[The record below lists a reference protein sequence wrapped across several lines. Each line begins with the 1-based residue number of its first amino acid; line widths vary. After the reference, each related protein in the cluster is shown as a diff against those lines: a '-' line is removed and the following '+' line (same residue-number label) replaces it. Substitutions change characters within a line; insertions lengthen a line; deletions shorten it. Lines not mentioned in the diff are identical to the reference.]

1 MQRFYDAA
9 KAVRD
14 SFLMLPRGEAARSS
28 AKVLLAVCGAALD
41 IGFRRL
47 RGAVFSVQNYPAL
60 YVADLGSAGIALAVA
75 LLLRYGFAELS
86 TRPETASVLLWSG
99 AQYIAICAIIFPLSG
114 LYSRN
119 WKYGSISD
127 LLIILRAVL
136 VTSLLL
142 ISLLFFS
149 TRLTDMPRT
158 VVPMQSLLLI
168 AFLAAARLSFRA
180 EEIPLARPV
189 FKNGRHKGAG
199 DDHQVPLL
207 LVGAG
212 DAAELYLRALARD
225 PNATHV
231 PVACLDKNADQLG
244 MSLRGVPIAGRVEDF
259 ERVVA
264 ELEQINKRPRHVVF
278 TEAPANFGETASDEL
293 LRSADRLGIAV
304 SRLSQLTELKLA
316 KGDNPYELRSI
327 ELTDLLER
335 PQAALDREAI
345 ARLVRGRRVLIT
357 GAGGSIGSELT
368 AQIAACEPA
377 EIVLVDNSEY
387 NLYAIDMTLTET
399 FPKVS
404 RWSYLCSVR
413 RNQRVE
419 EIFDRHR
426 PELVFH
432 AAALKHVP
440 MEQMNPREGVL
451 TNVIGTMNV
460 ANAAKKY
467 GTLAMVQVSTDKVVN
482 STSVMGATKRLAEL
496 YCQALDLHGLETAK
510 GPRFMTVRFGN
521 VLGSSGS
528 LIPLFKRQLARGGP
542 LTVTDPCMTRFF
554 MTIREAVE
562 LTLQASAYGF
572 EKQLGQGEI
581 FVLDMGEP
589 VKIID
594 IARRMIR
601 LAGFTPDQDIEIKI
615 IGCRP
620 GEKLYEELFDE
631 SDKRTTSPVP
641 GVLGAVP
648 EPIPLPTLRN
658 AFARLQRDAERG
670 NDSGVVAVM
679 RELLPRYEHDAD
691 NTEPPAVKNKRGRLQ
706 PKSRSK
712 AGAPRRQI
720 YQKSARSGLRNL
732 PKERPR
738 RASVAGLIEKWEAR
752 FA

>member
-1 MQRFYDAA
+1 MQRIHAAA
-9 KAVRD
+9 KAVRNH
-14 SFLMLPRGEAARSS
+14 FLALPTILGREGGSRAPARMFW
-28 AKVLLAVCGAALD
+28 AICGAALD
-41 IGFRRL
+41 IGFRRI
-47 RGAVFSVQNYPAL
+47 RGAVRSVQKYPAL
-60 YVADLGSAGIALAVA
+60 YLTDLASVGVALAMA
-75 LLLRYGFAELS
+75 LLLRYGVEELS
-86 TRPETASVLLWSG
+86 ARPETASVLLWSG
-99 AQYIAICAIIFPLSG
+99 AQYLTICALVFPLSG

-127 LLIILRAVL
+127 LFIILRAVL
-136 VTSLLL
+136 LTSLLL
-142 ISLLFFS
+142 VSLLFFS
-149 TRLTDMPRT
+149 TRLTDIPRT

-180 EEIPLARPV
+180 EELALRRPV
-189 FKNGRHKGAG
+189 FKSGRSKDAQ
-199 DDHQVPLL
+199 DDKRIPLL
-207 LVGAG
+207 LIGAS
-212 DAAELYLRALARD
+212 DAADLYLRALARD
-225 PNATHV
+225 PNATYT
-231 PVACLDKNADQLG
+231 PVACLDRSEDQTG
-244 MSLRGVPIAGRVEDF
+244 MSLRGVPIAGRIQDF

-264 ELEQINKRPRHVVF
+264 ELQQQGKQPRHIVF
-278 TEAPANFGETASDEL
+278 TEAPAAFGEEASDGL
-293 LRSADRLGIAV
+293 LRSAERLGIAV
-304 SRLSQLTELKLA
+304 SRLSQMTELKRA

-345 ARLVRGRRVLIT
+345 GRLVRGRRVLIT

-368 AQIAACEPA
+368 AQVAACEPA
-377 EIVLVDNSEY
+377 EIVLIDNTEY
-387 NLYAIDMTLTET
+387 NLYAIDMTLTES
-399 FPKVS
+399 FPELP

-413 RNQRVE
+413 RSQRVE
-419 EIFDRHR
+419 EIFERHR

-440 MEQMNPREGVL
+440 MVQMNPCEGVL
-451 TNVIGTMNV
+451 TNVVGTMNV

-496 YCQALDLHGLETAK
+496 YCQALDLNGLETGL

-542 LTVTDPCMTRFF
+542 LTVTDANMTRFF

-589 VKIID
+589 IKIID

-601 LAGFTPDQDIEIKI
+601 LAGFTPDQEIEIKI

-620 GEKLYEELFDE
+620 GEKLFEELFDE
-631 SDKRTTSPVP
+631 TDKRTSSPVP

-648 EPIPLPTLRN
+648 EPIPLPTLRD
-658 AFARLQRDAERG
+658 AFARLQRHSERG
-670 NDSGVVAVM
+670 NEASVVA
-679 RELLPRYEHDAD
+679 
-691 NTEPPAVKNKRGRLQ
+691 
-706 PKSRSK
+706 
-712 AGAPRRQI
+712 
-720 YQKSARSGLRNL
+720 
-732 PKERPR
+732 
-738 RASVAGLIEKWEAR
+738 
-752 FA
+752 

>member
-1 MQRFYDAA
+1 MFWAI
-9 KAVRD
+9 
-14 SFLMLPRGEAARSS
+14 
-28 AKVLLAVCGAALD
+28 CGAALD
-41 IGFRRL
+41 IGFRRI
-47 RGAVFSVQNYPAL
+47 RGAVRSVQKYPAL
-60 YVADLGSAGIALAVA
+60 YLTDLASVGVALAMA
-75 LLLRYGFAELS
+75 LLLRYGVEELS
-86 TRPETASVLLWSG
+86 ARPETASVLLWSG
-99 AQYIAICAIIFPLSG
+99 AQYLTICALVFPLSG

-119 WKYGSISD
+119 WKYGSVSD
-127 LLIILRAVL
+127 LFIILRAVL
-136 VTSLLL
+136 LTSLLL
-142 ISLLFFS
+142 VSLLFFS
-149 TRLTDMPRT
+149 TRLTDIPRT

-180 EEIPLARPV
+180 EELALRRPV
-189 FKNGRHKGAG
+189 FKSGRSRDAQ
-199 DDHQVPLL
+199 DHNRIPLL
-207 LVGAG
+207 LIGAS
-212 DAAELYLRALARD
+212 DAADLYLRALARD
-225 PNATHV
+225 PNATYR
-231 PVACLDKNADQLG
+231 PVACLDRSEDQTG
-244 MSLRGVPIAGRVEDF
+244 MSLRGVPIAGRIQDF

-264 ELEQINKRPRHVVF
+264 ELQQQGKQPRHIVF
-278 TEAPANFGETASDEL
+278 TEAPAAFGEEASDGL
-293 LRSADRLGIAV
+293 LRSAERLGIAV
-304 SRLSQLTELKLA
+304 SRLSQMTELKRA

-345 ARLVRGRRVLIT
+345 GRLVRGRRVLIT

-368 AQIAACEPA
+368 AQVAACEPA
-377 EIVLVDNSEY
+377 EIVLIDNTEY
-387 NLYAIDMTLTET
+387 NLYAIDMTLTES
-399 FPKVS
+399 FPELP

-413 RNQRVE
+413 RSQRVE
-419 EIFDRHR
+419 EIFERHR

-440 MEQMNPREGVL
+440 MVQMNPCEGVL
-451 TNVIGTMNV
+451 TNVVGTMNV

-496 YCQALDLHGLETAK
+496 YCQALDLNGLETGL

-542 LTVTDPCMTRFF
+542 LTVTDANMTRFF

-589 VKIID
+589 IKIID

-601 LAGFTPDQDIEIKI
+601 LAGFTPDQEIEIKI

-620 GEKLYEELFDE
+620 GEKLFEELFDE
-631 SDKRTTSPVP
+631 TDKRTSSPVP

-648 EPIPLPTLRN
+648 EPIPLPTLRD
-658 AFARLQRDAERG
+658 AFARLQRHSERG
-670 NDSGVVAVM
+670 NEASVVAVM
-679 RELLPRYEHDAD
+679 RELLPRYEHEAD
-691 NTEPPAVKNKRGRLQ
+691 RKMAAASKRTPLR
-706 PKSRSK
+706 PKSRIK
-712 AGAPRRQI
+712 AKEAKSPRGYR
-720 YQKSARSGLRNL
+720 AEFRL
-732 PKERPR
+732 PGR
-738 RASVAGLIEKWEAR
+738 
-752 FA
+752 

>member
-14 SFLMLPRGEAARSS
+14 SFLMLPRGGAARPS
-28 AKVLLAVCGAALD
+28 AKMLLPVFGAALD
-41 IGFRRL
+41 IGYRRL
-47 RGAVFSVQNYPAL
+47 RGAVFSIQKYPAL
-60 YVADLGSAGIALAVA
+60 YLADLGSAGVALAVA

-99 AQYIAICAIIFPLSG
+99 AQYLAICAIIFPLSG

-136 VTSLLL
+136 ATSLLL

-149 TRLTDMPRT
+149 TRLIDMPRS

-180 EEIPLARPV
+180 DEIPLARPV
-189 FKNGRHKGAG
+189 FKNGRHRGVG

-244 MSLRGVPIAGRVEDF
+244 MSLRGVPIAGRIEDF
-259 ERVVA
+259 EQVVA
-264 ELEQINKRPRHVVF
+264 ELQQANRRPRHVVF
-278 TEAPANFGETASDEL
+278 TEAPANFGEAASDEL

-304 SRLSQLTELKLA
+304 SRLSQPTEFKHA
-316 KGDNPYELRSI
+316 KGENPYELRSV

-345 ARLVRGRRVLIT
+345 ARLIRGRRVLIT

-368 AQIAACEPA
+368 AQVAACEPA
-377 EIVLVDNSEY
+377 EIVLLDNSEY
-387 NLYAIDMTLTET
+387 NLYSIDMTLAET
-399 FPKVS
+399 LPNVS
-404 RWSYLCSVR
+404 SWSYLCSVR
-413 RNQRVE
+413 RSRRVE
-419 EIFDRHR
+419 EIFERHC

-440 MEQMNPREGVL
+440 MVQMNPREGIL

-482 STSVMGATKRLAEL
+482 STSMMGATKRLAEL
-496 YCQALDLHGLETAK
+496 YCQALDLQGLETGK

-631 SDKRTTSPVP
+631 ADKRITSPVP

-648 EPIPLPTLRN
+648 EPIPLPTLRD
-658 AFARLQRDAERG
+658 AFARLQRHAERG
-670 NDSGVVAVM
+670 NDPAVVAVM
-679 RELLPRYEHDAD
+679 RELLPRYEHEAAM
-691 NTEPPAVKNKRGRLQ
+691 TKSPAVNKKRGRLQ
-706 PKSRSK
+706 PTRRSK
-712 AGAPRRQI
+712 PGGPRRQI
-720 YQKSARSGLRNL
+720 YQKSARGGLRL
-732 PKERPR
+732 PD
-738 RASVAGLIEKWEAR
+738 
-752 FA
+752 

>member
-1 MQRFYDAA
+1 MFWAI
-9 KAVRD
+9 
-14 SFLMLPRGEAARSS
+14 
-28 AKVLLAVCGAALD
+28 CGAALD
-41 IGFRRL
+41 IGFRRI
-47 RGAVFSVQNYPAL
+47 RGAVRSVQKYPAL
-60 YVADLGSAGIALAVA
+60 YLTDLASVGVALAMA
-75 LLLRYGFAELS
+75 LLLRYGVEELS
-86 TRPETASVLLWSG
+86 ARPETASVLLWSG
-99 AQYIAICAIIFPLSG
+99 AQYLTICALVFPLSG

-127 LLIILRAVL
+127 LFIILRAVL
-136 VTSLLL
+136 LTSLLL
-142 ISLLFFS
+142 VSLLFFS
-149 TRLTDMPRT
+149 TRLTDIPRT

-180 EEIPLARPV
+180 EELALRRPV
-189 FKNGRHKGAG
+189 FKSGRSKDPQ
-199 DDHQVPLL
+199 DDKRIPLL
-207 LVGAG
+207 LIGAS
-212 DAAELYLRALARD
+212 DAADLYLRALARD
-225 PNATHV
+225 PNATYT
-231 PVACLDKNADQLG
+231 PIACLDRSEDQTG
-244 MSLRGVPIAGRVEDF
+244 MSLRGVPIAGRIQDF

-264 ELEQINKRPRHVVF
+264 ELQQQGKQPRHIVF
-278 TEAPANFGETASDEL
+278 TEAPAAFGEEASDGL
-293 LRSADRLGIAV
+293 LRSAERLGIAV
-304 SRLSQLTELKLA
+304 SRLSQMTELKRA

-345 ARLVRGRRVLIT
+345 GRLVRGRRVLIT

-368 AQIAACEPA
+368 AQVAACEPA
-377 EIVLVDNSEY
+377 EIVLIDNTEY
-387 NLYAIDMTLTET
+387 NLYAIDMTLTES
-399 FPKVS
+399 FPELP

-413 RNQRVE
+413 RSQRVE
-419 EIFDRHR
+419 EIFERHR

-440 MEQMNPREGVL
+440 MVQMNPCEGVL
-451 TNVIGTMNV
+451 TNVVGTMNV

-496 YCQALDLHGLETAK
+496 YCQALDLNGLETGL

-542 LTVTDPCMTRFF
+542 LTVTDANMTRFF

-589 VKIID
+589 IKIID

-601 LAGFTPDQDIEIKI
+601 LAGFTPDQEIEIKI

-620 GEKLYEELFDE
+620 GEKLFEELFDE
-631 SDKRTTSPVP
+631 TDKRTSSPVP

-648 EPIPLPTLRN
+648 EPIPLPTLRD
-658 AFARLQRDAERG
+658 AFARLQRHSERG
-670 NDSGVVAVM
+670 NEASVVAVM
-679 RELLPRYEHDAD
+679 RELLPRYEHEAD
-691 NTEPPAVKNKRGRLQ
+691 RKMAAASKRTPLR
-706 PKSRSK
+706 PKSRIK
-712 AGAPRRQI
+712 AKEAKSPRGYR
-720 YQKSARSGLRNL
+720 AEFRL
-732 PKERPR
+732 PGR
-738 RASVAGLIEKWEAR
+738 
-752 FA
+752 

>member
-1 MQRFYDAA
+1 MFWAI
-9 KAVRD
+9 
-14 SFLMLPRGEAARSS
+14 
-28 AKVLLAVCGAALD
+28 CGAALD
-41 IGFRRL
+41 IGFRRI
-47 RGAVFSVQNYPAL
+47 RGAVRSVQKYPAL
-60 YVADLGSAGIALAVA
+60 YLTDLASVGVALAMA
-75 LLLRYGFAELS
+75 LLLRYGVEELS
-86 TRPETASVLLWSG
+86 ARPETASVLLWSG
-99 AQYIAICAIIFPLSG
+99 AQYLTICALVFPLSG

-119 WKYGSISD
+119 WKYGSVSD
-127 LLIILRAVL
+127 LFIILRAVL
-136 VTSLLL
+136 LTSLLL
-142 ISLLFFS
+142 VSLLFFS
-149 TRLTDMPRT
+149 TRLTDIPRT

-180 EEIPLARPV
+180 EELALRRPV
-189 FKNGRHKGAG
+189 FKSGRSRDAQ
-199 DDHQVPLL
+199 DDNRIPLL
-207 LVGAG
+207 LIGAS
-212 DAAELYLRALARD
+212 DAADLYLRALARD
-225 PNATHV
+225 PNATYT
-231 PVACLDKNADQLG
+231 PVACLDRSEDQTG
-244 MSLRGVPIAGRVEDF
+244 MSLRGVPIAGRIQDF

-264 ELEQINKRPRHVVF
+264 ELQQQGKQPRHIVF
-278 TEAPANFGETASDEL
+278 TEAPAAFGEEASDGL
-293 LRSADRLGIAV
+293 LRSAERLGIAV
-304 SRLSQLTELKLA
+304 SRLSQMTELKRA

-345 ARLVRGRRVLIT
+345 GRLVRGRRVLIT

-368 AQIAACEPA
+368 AQVAACEPA
-377 EIVLVDNSEY
+377 EIVLIDNTEY
-387 NLYAIDMTLTET
+387 NLYAIDMTLTES
-399 FPKVS
+399 FPELP

-413 RNQRVE
+413 RSQRVE
-419 EIFDRHR
+419 EIFERHR

-440 MEQMNPREGVL
+440 MVQMNPCEGVL
-451 TNVIGTMNV
+451 TNVVGTMNV

-496 YCQALDLHGLETAK
+496 YCQALDLNGLETGL

-542 LTVTDPCMTRFF
+542 LTVTDANMTRFF

-589 VKIID
+589 IKIID

-601 LAGFTPDQDIEIKI
+601 LAGFTPDQEIEIKI

-620 GEKLYEELFDE
+620 GEKLFEELFDE
-631 SDKRTTSPVP
+631 TDKRTSSPVP

-648 EPIPLPTLRN
+648 EPIPLPTLRD
-658 AFARLQRDAERG
+658 AFARLRRHSERG
-670 NDSGVVAVM
+670 NEASVVAVM
-679 RELLPRYEHDAD
+679 RELLPRYEHEAD
-691 NTEPPAVKNKRGRLQ
+691 RKMAAASKRTPLR
-706 PKSRSK
+706 PKSRIK
-712 AGAPRRQI
+712 AKEAKSPRGYR
-720 YQKSARSGLRNL
+720 AEFRL
-732 PKERPR
+732 PGR
-738 RASVAGLIEKWEAR
+738 
-752 FA
+752 

>member
-1 MQRFYDAA
+1 MFWAI
-9 KAVRD
+9 
-14 SFLMLPRGEAARSS
+14 
-28 AKVLLAVCGAALD
+28 CGAALD
-41 IGFRRL
+41 IGFRRV
-47 RGAVFSVQNYPAL
+47 RGAVRSVQKYPAL
-60 YVADLGSAGIALAVA
+60 YLTDLASVGVALAMA
-75 LLLRYGFAELS
+75 LLLRYGVGELS
-86 TRPETASVLLWSG
+86 ARPETASVLFWSG
-99 AQYIAICAIIFPLSG
+99 VQYLAICALVFPLSG

-127 LLIILRAVL
+127 LFIILRAVL
-136 VTSLLL
+136 LTSLLL
-142 ISLLFFS
+142 VTLLFFS
-149 TRLTDMPRT
+149 TRLTDIPRT

-180 EEIPLARPV
+180 EELALRRPV
-189 FKNGRHKGAG
+189 FKSGRSKDAQ
-199 DDHQVPLL
+199 DDNRIPLL
-207 LVGAG
+207 LIGAS
-212 DAAELYLRALARD
+212 DAADLYLRALARD
-225 PNATHV
+225 PNATYT
-231 PVACLDKNADQLG
+231 PVACLDRSEDQIG
-244 MSLRGVPIAGRVEDF
+244 MSLRGVPIAGRIQDF
-259 ERVVA
+259 EGVVA
-264 ELEQINKRPRHVVF
+264 ELQQQGKQPRHIVF
-278 TEAPANFGETASDEL
+278 TEAPAAFGEEASDGL
-293 LRSADRLGIAV
+293 LRSAERLGIAV
-304 SRLSQLTELKLA
+304 SRLSQMTELKRA

-345 ARLVRGRRVLIT
+345 GRLVRGRRVLIT

-368 AQIAACEPA
+368 TQVAACDPA
-377 EIVLVDNSEY
+377 EIVLIDNTEY
-387 NLYAIDMTLTET
+387 NLYAIDMTLTES
-399 FPKVS
+399 FPQVP

-413 RNQRVE
+413 RSQRVE
-419 EIFDRHR
+419 EIFERHR

-440 MEQMNPREGVL
+440 MVQMNPCEGVL
-451 TNVIGTMNV
+451 TNVVGTMNV

-496 YCQALDLHGLETAK
+496 YCQALDLNGIETGL

-542 LTVTDPCMTRFF
+542 LTVTDANMTRFF

-589 VKIID
+589 IKIID

-601 LAGFTPDQDIEIKI
+601 LAGFTPDQEIEIKI

-620 GEKLYEELFDE
+620 GEKLFEELFDE
-631 SDKRTTSPVP
+631 TDKRISSPVP

-648 EPIPLPTLRN
+648 EPIPLPTLRD
-658 AFARLQRDAERG
+658 AFARLQRYSERG
-670 NDSGVVAVM
+670 NEASVVAVM
-679 RELLPRYEHDAD
+679 RELLPRYEHEAD
-691 NTEPPAVKNKRGRLQ
+691 RKTAAASTRTPLR
-706 PKSRSK
+706 PKSRIRAK
-712 AGAPRRQI
+712 AAKSPRGYGAEVR
-720 YQKSARSGLRNL
+720 L
-732 PKERPR
+732 PGR
-738 RASVAGLIEKWEAR
+738 
-752 FA
+752 

>member
-1 MQRFYDAA
+1 MFWAI
-9 KAVRD
+9 
-14 SFLMLPRGEAARSS
+14 
-28 AKVLLAVCGAALD
+28 CGAALD
-41 IGFRRL
+41 IGFRRI
-47 RGAVFSVQNYPAL
+47 RGAVRSVQKYPAL
-60 YVADLGSAGIALAVA
+60 YLTDLASVGVALAMA
-75 LLLRYGFAELS
+75 LLLRYGVEELS
-86 TRPETASVLLWSG
+86 ARPETASVLLWSG
-99 AQYIAICAIIFPLSG
+99 AQYLTICALVFPLSG

-119 WKYGSISD
+119 WKYGSVSD
-127 LLIILRAVL
+127 LFIILRAVL
-136 VTSLLL
+136 LTSLLL
-142 ISLLFFS
+142 VSLLFFS
-149 TRLTDMPRT
+149 TRLTDIPRT

-180 EEIPLARPV
+180 EELALRRTV
-189 FKNGRHKGAG
+189 FKSGRSRDAQ
-199 DDHQVPLL
+199 DDNRIPLL
-207 LVGAG
+207 LIGAS
-212 DAAELYLRALARD
+212 DAADLYLRALARD
-225 PNATHV
+225 PNATYT
-231 PVACLDKNADQLG
+231 PVACLDRSEDQTG
-244 MSLRGVPIAGRVEDF
+244 MSLRGVPIAGRIQDF

-264 ELEQINKRPRHVVF
+264 ELQQQGKQPRHIVF
-278 TEAPANFGETASDEL
+278 TEAPAAFGEEASDGL
-293 LRSADRLGIAV
+293 LRSAERLGIAV
-304 SRLSQLTELKLA
+304 SRLSQMTELKRA

-345 ARLVRGRRVLIT
+345 GRLVRGRRVLIT

-368 AQIAACEPA
+368 AQVAACEPA
-377 EIVLVDNSEY
+377 EIVLIDNTEY
-387 NLYAIDMTLTET
+387 NLYAIDMTLTES
-399 FPKVS
+399 FPELP

-413 RNQRVE
+413 RSQRVE
-419 EIFDRHR
+419 EIFERHR

-440 MEQMNPREGVL
+440 MVQMNPCEGVL
-451 TNVIGTMNV
+451 TNVVGTMNV

-496 YCQALDLHGLETAK
+496 YCQALDLNGLETGL

-542 LTVTDPCMTRFF
+542 LTVTDANMTRFF

-589 VKIID
+589 IKIID

-601 LAGFTPDQDIEIKI
+601 LAGFTPDQEIEIKI

-620 GEKLYEELFDE
+620 GEKLFEELFDE
-631 SDKRTTSPVP
+631 TDKRTSSPVP

-648 EPIPLPTLRN
+648 EPIPLPTLRD
-658 AFARLQRDAERG
+658 AFARLQRHSERG
-670 NDSGVVAVM
+670 NEASVVAVM
-679 RELLPRYEHDAD
+679 RELLPRYEHEAD
-691 NTEPPAVKNKRGRLQ
+691 RKMAAASKRTPLR
-706 PKSRSK
+706 PKSRIK
-712 AGAPRRQI
+712 AKEAKSPRGYR
-720 YQKSARSGLRNL
+720 AEFRL
-732 PKERPR
+732 PGR
-738 RASVAGLIEKWEAR
+738 
-752 FA
+752 

>member
-1 MQRFYDAA
+1 MFWAI
-9 KAVRD
+9 
-14 SFLMLPRGEAARSS
+14 
-28 AKVLLAVCGAALD
+28 CGAALD
-41 IGFRRL
+41 IGFRRI
-47 RGAVFSVQNYPAL
+47 RGAVRSVQKYPAL
-60 YVADLGSAGIALAVA
+60 YLTDLASVGVALAMA
-75 LLLRYGFAELS
+75 LLLRYGVEELS
-86 TRPETASVLLWSG
+86 ARPETASVLLWSG
-99 AQYIAICAIIFPLSG
+99 AQYLTICALVFPLSG

-119 WKYGSISD
+119 WKYGSVSD
-127 LLIILRAVL
+127 LFIILRAVL
-136 VTSLLL
+136 LTSLLL
-142 ISLLFFS
+142 VSLLFFS
-149 TRLTDMPRT
+149 TRLTDIPRT

-180 EEIPLARPV
+180 EELALRRPV
-189 FKNGRHKGAG
+189 FKSGRSRDAQ
-199 DDHQVPLL
+199 DDNRIPLL
-207 LVGAG
+207 LIGAS
-212 DAAELYLRALARD
+212 DAADLYLRALARD
-225 PNATHV
+225 PNATYT
-231 PVACLDKNADQLG
+231 PVACLDRSEDQTG
-244 MSLRGVPIAGRVEDF
+244 MSLRGVPIAGRIQDF

-264 ELEQINKRPRHVVF
+264 ELQQQGKQPRHIVF
-278 TEAPANFGETASDEL
+278 TEAPAAFGEEASDGL
-293 LRSADRLGIAV
+293 LRSAERLGIAV
-304 SRLSQLTELKLA
+304 SRLSQMTELKRA

-345 ARLVRGRRVLIT
+345 GRLVRGRRVLIT

-368 AQIAACEPA
+368 AQVAACEPA
-377 EIVLVDNSEY
+377 EIVLIDNTEY
-387 NLYAIDMTLTET
+387 NLYAIDMTLTES
-399 FPKVS
+399 FPELP

-413 RNQRVE
+413 RSQRVE
-419 EIFDRHR
+419 EIFERHR

-440 MEQMNPREGVL
+440 MVQMNPCEGVL
-451 TNVIGTMNV
+451 TNVVGTMNV

-496 YCQALDLHGLETAK
+496 YCQALDLNGLETGL

-542 LTVTDPCMTRFF
+542 LTVTDANMTRFF

-589 VKIID
+589 IKIID

-601 LAGFTPDQDIEIKI
+601 LAGFTPDQEIEIKI

-620 GEKLYEELFDE
+620 GEKLFEELFDE
-631 SDKRTTSPVP
+631 TDKRTSSPVP

-648 EPIPLPTLRN
+648 EPIPLPKLRD
-658 AFARLQRDAERG
+658 AFARLQRHSERG
-670 NDSGVVAVM
+670 NEASVVAVM
-679 RELLPRYEHDAD
+679 RELLPRYEHEAD
-691 NTEPPAVKNKRGRLQ
+691 RKMAAASKRTPLR
-706 PKSRSK
+706 PKSRIK
-712 AGAPRRQI
+712 AKEAKSPRGYR
-720 YQKSARSGLRNL
+720 AEFRL
-732 PKERPR
+732 PGR
-738 RASVAGLIEKWEAR
+738 
-752 FA
+752 

>member
-1 MQRFYDAA
+1 
-9 KAVRD
+9 
-14 SFLMLPRGEAARSS
+14 MLWAI
-28 AKVLLAVCGAALD
+28 CGAALD
-41 IGFRRL
+41 IGFRRI
-47 RGAVFSVQNYPAL
+47 RGAVRSVQKYPAL
-60 YVADLGSAGIALAVA
+60 YLTDLASVGVALAMA
-75 LLLRYGFAELS
+75 LLLRYGVEELS
-86 TRPETASVLLWSG
+86 ARPETASVLLWSG
-99 AQYIAICAIIFPLSG
+99 AQYLTICALVFPLSG

-119 WKYGSISD
+119 WKYGSVSD
-127 LLIILRAVL
+127 LFIILRAVL
-136 VTSLLL
+136 LTSLLL
-142 ISLLFFS
+142 VSLLFFS
-149 TRLTDMPRT
+149 TRLTDIPRT

-180 EEIPLARPV
+180 EELALRRPV
-189 FKNGRHKGAG
+189 FKSGRSRDAQ
-199 DDHQVPLL
+199 DDNRIPLL
-207 LVGAG
+207 LIGAS
-212 DAAELYLRALARD
+212 DAADLYLRALARD
-225 PNATHV
+225 PNATYT
-231 PVACLDKNADQLG
+231 PVACLDRSEDQTG
-244 MSLRGVPIAGRVEDF
+244 MSLRGVPIAGRIQDF

-264 ELEQINKRPRHVVF
+264 ELQQQGKQPRHIVF
-278 TEAPANFGETASDEL
+278 TEAPAAFGEEASDGL
-293 LRSADRLGIAV
+293 LRSAERLGIAV
-304 SRLSQLTELKLA
+304 SRLSQMTELKRA

-345 ARLVRGRRVLIT
+345 GRLVRGRRVLIT

-368 AQIAACEPA
+368 AQVAACEPA
-377 EIVLVDNSEY
+377 EIVLIDNTEY
-387 NLYAIDMTLTET
+387 NLYAIDMTLTES
-399 FPKVS
+399 FPELP

-413 RNQRVE
+413 RSQRVE
-419 EIFDRHR
+419 EIFERHR

-440 MEQMNPREGVL
+440 MVQMNPCEGVL
-451 TNVIGTMNV
+451 TNVVGTMNV

-496 YCQALDLHGLETAK
+496 YCQALDLNGLETGL

-542 LTVTDPCMTRFF
+542 LTVTDANMTRFF

-589 VKIID
+589 IKIID

-601 LAGFTPDQDIEIKI
+601 LAGFTPDQEIEIKI

-620 GEKLYEELFDE
+620 GEKLFEELFDE
-631 SDKRTTSPVP
+631 TDKRTSSPVP

-648 EPIPLPTLRN
+648 EPIPLPTLRD
-658 AFARLQRDAERG
+658 AFARLQRHSERG
-670 NDSGVVAVM
+670 NEASVVAVM
-679 RELLPRYEHDAD
+679 RELLPRYEHEAD
-691 NTEPPAVKNKRGRLQ
+691 RKMAAASKRTPLR
-706 PKSRSK
+706 PKSRIK
-712 AGAPRRQI
+712 AKEAKSPRGYR
-720 YQKSARSGLRNL
+720 AEFRL
-732 PKERPR
+732 PGR
-738 RASVAGLIEKWEAR
+738 
-752 FA
+752 

>member
-1 MQRFYDAA
+1 MFWAI
-9 KAVRD
+9 
-14 SFLMLPRGEAARSS
+14 
-28 AKVLLAVCGAALD
+28 CGAALD
-41 IGFRRL
+41 IGFRRV
-47 RGAVFSVQNYPAL
+47 RGAVRSVQKYPAL
-60 YVADLGSAGIALAVA
+60 YLTDLASVGVALAMA
-75 LLLRYGFAELS
+75 LLLRYGVGELS
-86 TRPETASVLLWSG
+86 ARPETASVLFWSG
-99 AQYIAICAIIFPLSG
+99 VQYLAICALVFPLSG

-127 LLIILRAVL
+127 LFIILRAVL
-136 VTSLLL
+136 LTSLLL
-142 ISLLFFS
+142 VTLLFFS
-149 TRLTDMPRT
+149 TRLTDIPRT

-180 EEIPLARPV
+180 EELALRRPV
-189 FKNGRHKGAG
+189 FKSGRSKDAQ
-199 DDHQVPLL
+199 DDNRIPLL
-207 LVGAG
+207 LIGAS
-212 DAAELYLRALARD
+212 DAADLYLRALARD
-225 PNATHV
+225 PNATYK
-231 PVACLDKNADQLG
+231 PVACLDRSEDQIG
-244 MSLRGVPIAGRVEDF
+244 MSLRGVPIAGRIQDF
-259 ERVVA
+259 EGVVA
-264 ELEQINKRPRHVVF
+264 ELQQQGKQPRHIVF
-278 TEAPANFGETASDEL
+278 TEAPAAFGEEASDGL
-293 LRSADRLGIAV
+293 LRSAERLGIAV
-304 SRLSQLTELKLA
+304 SRLSQMTELKRA

-345 ARLVRGRRVLIT
+345 GRLVRGRRVLIT

-368 AQIAACEPA
+368 TQVASCDPA
-377 EIVLVDNSEY
+377 EIVLIDNTEY
-387 NLYAIDMTLTET
+387 NLYAIDMTLTES
-399 FPKVS
+399 FPQVP

-413 RNQRVE
+413 RSQRVE
-419 EIFDRHR
+419 EIFERHR

-440 MEQMNPREGVL
+440 MVQMNPCEGVL
-451 TNVIGTMNV
+451 TNVVGTMNV

-496 YCQALDLHGLETAK
+496 YCQALDLNGIETGL

-542 LTVTDPCMTRFF
+542 LTVTDANMTRFF

-589 VKIID
+589 IKIID

-601 LAGFTPDQDIEIKI
+601 LAGFTPDQEIEIKI

-620 GEKLYEELFDE
+620 GEKLFEELFDE
-631 SDKRTTSPVP
+631 TDKRISSPVP

-648 EPIPLPTLRN
+648 EPIPLPTLRD
-658 AFARLQRDAERG
+658 AFARLQRYSERG
-670 NDSGVVAVM
+670 NEASVVAVM
-679 RELLPRYEHDAD
+679 RELLPRYEHEAD
-691 NTEPPAVKNKRGRLQ
+691 RKTAAASTRTPLR
-706 PKSRSK
+706 PKSRIRAK
-712 AGAPRRQI
+712 AAKSPRGYGAEVR
-720 YQKSARSGLRNL
+720 L
-732 PKERPR
+732 PGR
-738 RASVAGLIEKWEAR
+738 
-752 FA
+752 

>member
-1 MQRFYDAA
+1 MSWAI
-9 KAVRD
+9 
-14 SFLMLPRGEAARSS
+14 
-28 AKVLLAVCGAALD
+28 CGAALD
-41 IGFRRL
+41 IGFRRI
-47 RGAVFSVQNYPAL
+47 RGAVRSVQKYPAL
-60 YVADLGSAGIALAVA
+60 YLTDLASVGVALAMA
-75 LLLRYGFAELS
+75 LLLRYGVEELS
-86 TRPETASVLLWSG
+86 ARPETASVLLWSG
-99 AQYIAICAIIFPLSG
+99 AQYLTICALVFPLSG

-119 WKYGSISD
+119 WKYGSVSD
-127 LLIILRAVL
+127 LFIILRAVL
-136 VTSLLL
+136 LTSLLL
-142 ISLLFFS
+142 VSLLFFS
-149 TRLTDMPRT
+149 TRLTDIPRT

-180 EEIPLARPV
+180 EELALRRPV
-189 FKNGRHKGAG
+189 FKSGRSRDAQ
-199 DDHQVPLL
+199 DDNRIPLL
-207 LVGAG
+207 LIGAS
-212 DAAELYLRALARD
+212 DAADLYLRALARD
-225 PNATHV
+225 PNATYT
-231 PVACLDKNADQLG
+231 PVACLDRSEDQTG
-244 MSLRGVPIAGRVEDF
+244 MSLRGVPIAGRIQDF

-264 ELEQINKRPRHVVF
+264 ELQQQGKQPRHIVF
-278 TEAPANFGETASDEL
+278 TEAPAAFGEEASDGL
-293 LRSADRLGIAV
+293 LRSAERLGIAV
-304 SRLSQLTELKLA
+304 SRLSQMTELKRA

-345 ARLVRGRRVLIT
+345 GRLVRGRRVLIT

-368 AQIAACEPA
+368 AQVAACEPA
-377 EIVLVDNSEY
+377 EIVLIDNTEY
-387 NLYAIDMTLTET
+387 NLYAVDMTLTES
-399 FPKVS
+399 FPELP

-413 RNQRVE
+413 RSQRVE
-419 EIFDRHR
+419 EIFERHR

-440 MEQMNPREGVL
+440 MVQMNPCEGVL
-451 TNVIGTMNV
+451 TNVVGTMNV

-496 YCQALDLHGLETAK
+496 YCQALDLNGLETGL

-542 LTVTDPCMTRFF
+542 LTVTDANMTRFF

-589 VKIID
+589 IKIID

-601 LAGFTPDQDIEIKI
+601 LAGFTPDQEIEIKI

-620 GEKLYEELFDE
+620 GEKLFEELFDE
-631 SDKRTTSPVP
+631 TDKRTSSPVP

-648 EPIPLPTLRN
+648 EPIPLPTLRD
-658 AFARLQRDAERG
+658 AFARLQRHSERG
-670 NDSGVVAVM
+670 NEASVVAVM
-679 RELLPRYEHDAD
+679 RELLPRYEHEAD
-691 NTEPPAVKNKRGRLQ
+691 PKMAAASKRTPLR
-706 PKSRSK
+706 PKSRIK
-712 AGAPRRQI
+712 AKEAKSPRGYR
-720 YQKSARSGLRNL
+720 AEFRL
-732 PKERPR
+732 PGR
-738 RASVAGLIEKWEAR
+738 
-752 FA
+752 

>member
-1 MQRFYDAA
+1 MQRIHAAA
-9 KAVRD
+9 KAVRNH
-14 SFLMLPRGEAARSS
+14 FLALPTILGREGGSRAPGRMSWAI
-28 AKVLLAVCGAALD
+28 CGAALD
-41 IGFRRL
+41 IGFRRI
-47 RGAVFSVQNYPAL
+47 RGAVRSVQKYPAL
-60 YVADLGSAGIALAVA
+60 YLTDLASVGVALAMA
-75 LLLRYGFAELS
+75 LLLRYGVEELS
-86 TRPETASVLLWSG
+86 ARPETASVLLWSG
-99 AQYIAICAIIFPLSG
+99 AQYLTICALVFPLSG

-119 WKYGSISD
+119 WKYGSVSD
-127 LLIILRAVL
+127 LFIILRAVL
-136 VTSLLL
+136 LTSLLL
-142 ISLLFFS
+142 VSLLFFS
-149 TRLTDMPRT
+149 TRLTDIPRT

-180 EEIPLARPV
+180 EELALRRPV
-189 FKNGRHKGAG
+189 FKSGRSRDAQ
-199 DDHQVPLL
+199 DDNRIPLL
-207 LVGAG
+207 LIGAS
-212 DAAELYLRALARD
+212 DAADLYLRALARD
-225 PNATHV
+225 PNATYT
-231 PVACLDKNADQLG
+231 PVACLDRSEDQTG
-244 MSLRGVPIAGRVEDF
+244 MSLRGVPIAGRIQDF

-264 ELEQINKRPRHVVF
+264 ELQQQGKQPRHIVF
-278 TEAPANFGETASDEL
+278 TEAPAAFGEEASDGL
-293 LRSADRLGIAV
+293 LRSAERLGIAV
-304 SRLSQLTELKLA
+304 SRLSQMTELKRA

-345 ARLVRGRRVLIT
+345 GRLVRGRRVLIT

-368 AQIAACEPA
+368 AQVAACEPA
-377 EIVLVDNSEY
+377 EIVLIDNTEY
-387 NLYAIDMTLTET
+387 NLYAVDMTLTES
-399 FPKVS
+399 FPELP

-413 RNQRVE
+413 RSQRVE
-419 EIFDRHR
+419 EIFERHR

-440 MEQMNPREGVL
+440 MVQMNPCEGVL
-451 TNVIGTMNV
+451 TNVVGTMNV

-496 YCQALDLHGLETAK
+496 YCQALDLNGLETGL

-542 LTVTDPCMTRFF
+542 LTVTDANMTRFF

-589 VKIID
+589 IKIID

-601 LAGFTPDQDIEIKI
+601 LAGFTPDQEIEIKI

-620 GEKLYEELFDE
+620 GEKLFEELFDE
-631 SDKRTTSPVP
+631 TDKRTSSPVP

-648 EPIPLPTLRN
+648 EPIPLPTLRD
-658 AFARLQRDAERG
+658 AFARLQRHSERG
-670 NDSGVVAVM
+670 NEASVVAVM
-679 RELLPRYEHDAD
+679 RELLPRYEHEAD
-691 NTEPPAVKNKRGRLQ
+691 PKMAAASKRTPLR
-706 PKSRSK
+706 PKSRIK
-712 AGAPRRQI
+712 AKEAKSPRGYR
-720 YQKSARSGLRNL
+720 AEFRL
-732 PKERPR
+732 PGR
-738 RASVAGLIEKWEAR
+738 
-752 FA
+752 

>member
-1 MQRFYDAA
+1 
-9 KAVRD
+9 
-14 SFLMLPRGEAARSS
+14 MLLE
-28 AKVLLAVCGAALD
+28 VCGAALD
-41 IGFRRL
+41 IGYRRL
-47 RGAVFSVQNYPAL
+47 RGAVRSVQKYPAL

-75 LLLRYGFAELS
+75 LLLRYGFTELS
-86 TRPETASVLLWSG
+86 ARPETASVLLWSG
-99 AQYIAICAIIFPLSG
+99 AQYLGICALIFPLSG

-136 VTSLLL
+136 LTSLLL

-149 TRLTDMPRT
+149 TRLMDMPRT

-180 EEIPLARPV
+180 EEITQARPV
-189 FKNGRHKGAG
+189 FKNGRNKGAG
-199 DDHQVPLL
+199 DDHRVPLL

-244 MSLRGVPIAGRVEDF
+244 MSLRGVPIAGRLEDF
-259 ERVVA
+259 EQVVG
-264 ELEQINKRPRHVVF
+264 ELQQLDRRPRHVVF
-278 TEAPANFGETASDEL
+278 TEAPVNFGETASEEL
-293 LRSADRLGIAV
+293 LRSAERLGIAV
-304 SRLSQLTELKLA
+304 SRLSQMTELKRA
-316 KGDNPYELRSI
+316 KGNNPYELRSI
-327 ELTDLLER
+327 ELTDLLQR

-368 AQIAACEPA
+368 SQVAACEPA
-377 EIVLVDNSEY
+377 EIVLVDNTEY
-387 NLYAIDMTLTET
+387 NLYAIDMTLNET
-399 FPKVS
+399 FPEVS

-413 RNQRVE
+413 RSQRVE
-419 EIFDRHR
+419 EIFERHR

-440 MEQMNPREGVL
+440 MVQMNPREGVL

-460 ANAAKKY
+460 ANAAKKF

-496 YCQALDLHGLETAK
+496 YCQALDLHGLETGK

-528 LIPLFKRQLARGGP
+528 LIPLFERQLARGGP

-601 LAGFTPDQDIEIKI
+601 LAGFTPDKDIEIKI

-631 SDKRTTSPVP
+631 TDKRITSPVP

-648 EPIPLPTLRN
+648 EPIPLPTLRD
-658 AFARLQRDAERG
+658 AFARLQRHAERG
-670 NDSGVVAVM
+670 NDAAVVAVM
-679 RELLPRYEHDAD
+679 RELLPRYEHEAD
-691 NTEPPAVKNKRGRLQ
+691 NTKSPAVKMRGWLPPKRG
-706 PKSRSK
+706 SK
-712 AGAPRRQI
+712 AGVPRRSD
-720 YQKSARSGLRNL
+720 YQKSSRGGLRL
-732 PKERPR
+732 PDN
-738 RASVAGLIEKWEAR
+738 
-752 FA
+752 

>member
-1 MQRFYDAA
+1 MFWAI
-9 KAVRD
+9 
-14 SFLMLPRGEAARSS
+14 
-28 AKVLLAVCGAALD
+28 CGAALD
-41 IGFRRL
+41 IGFRRI
-47 RGAVFSVQNYPAL
+47 RGAVRSVQKYPAL
-60 YVADLGSAGIALAVA
+60 YLTDLASVGVALAMA
-75 LLLRYGFAELS
+75 LLLRYGVGELS
-86 TRPETASVLLWSG
+86 ARPETASVLLWSG
-99 AQYIAICAIIFPLSG
+99 AQYLTICALVFPLSG

-127 LLIILRAVL
+127 LFIILRAVL
-136 VTSLLL
+136 LTSLLL
-142 ISLLFFS
+142 VSLLFFS
-149 TRLTDMPRT
+149 TRLTDIPRT

-180 EEIPLARPV
+180 EELALRRPV
-189 FKNGRHKGAG
+189 FKSGRSKDAQ
-199 DDHQVPLL
+199 DDNRIPLL
-207 LVGAG
+207 LIGAS
-212 DAAELYLRALARD
+212 DAADLYLRALARD
-225 PNATHV
+225 PNATYT
-231 PVACLDKNADQLG
+231 PVACLDRTEDQTG
-244 MSLRGVPIAGRVEDF
+244 MSLRGVPIAGRIQDF

-264 ELEQINKRPRHVVF
+264 ELQQQGKQPRHIVF
-278 TEAPANFGETASDEL
+278 TEAPAAFGEEASDGL
-293 LRSADRLGIAV
+293 LRSAERLGIAV
-304 SRLSQLTELKLA
+304 SRLSQMTELKRA

-345 ARLVRGRRVLIT
+345 GRLVRGRRVLIT

-368 AQIAACEPA
+368 AQVAACAPA
-377 EIVLVDNSEY
+377 EIVLIDNTEY
-387 NLYAIDMTLTET
+387 NLYAIDMTLTES
-399 FPKVS
+399 FPEVR

-413 RNQRVE
+413 RSQRVE
-419 EIFDRHR
+419 EIFERHR

-440 MEQMNPREGVL
+440 LVQMNPCEGVL
-451 TNVIGTMNV
+451 TNVVGTMNV

-496 YCQALDLHGLETAK
+496 YCQALDLNGLETGL

-542 LTVTDPCMTRFF
+542 LTVTDANMTRFF

-589 VKIID
+589 IKIID

-601 LAGFTPDQDIEIKI
+601 LAGFTPDQEIEIKI

-620 GEKLYEELFDE
+620 GEKLFEELFDE
-631 SDKRTTSPVP
+631 TDKRTSSPVP

-648 EPIPLPTLRN
+648 EPIPLPTLRD
-658 AFARLQRDAERG
+658 AFARLQRHSERG
-670 NDSGVVAVM
+670 NEASVVAVM
-679 RELLPRYEHDAD
+679 RELLPRYEHEAD
-691 NTEPPAVKNKRGRLQ
+691 RKMAAASKRTPLR
-706 PKSRSK
+706 PKSRIK
-712 AGAPRRQI
+712 AKAAKSPGGYGA
-720 YQKSARSGLRNL
+720 GLRL
-732 PKERPR
+732 PGR
-738 RASVAGLIEKWEAR
+738 
-752 FA
+752 

>member
-1 MQRFYDAA
+1 MFWAI
-9 KAVRD
+9 
-14 SFLMLPRGEAARSS
+14 
-28 AKVLLAVCGAALD
+28 CGAALD
-41 IGFRRL
+41 IGFRRI
-47 RGAVFSVQNYPAL
+47 RGAVRSVQKYPAL
-60 YVADLGSAGIALAVA
+60 YLTDLASVGVALAMA
-75 LLLRYGFAELS
+75 LLLRYGVEELS
-86 TRPETASVLLWSG
+86 ARPETASVLLWSG
-99 AQYIAICAIIFPLSG
+99 AQYLTICALVFPLSG

-119 WKYGSISD
+119 WKYGSVSD
-127 LLIILRAVL
+127 LFIILRAVL
-136 VTSLLL
+136 LTSLLL
-142 ISLLFFS
+142 VSLLFFS
-149 TRLTDMPRT
+149 TRLTDIPRT

-180 EEIPLARPV
+180 EELALRRPV
-189 FKNGRHKGAG
+189 FKSGRSRDAQ
-199 DDHQVPLL
+199 DDNRIPLL
-207 LVGAG
+207 LIGAS
-212 DAAELYLRALARD
+212 DAADLYLRALARE
-225 PNATHV
+225 PNATYT
-231 PVACLDKNADQLG
+231 PVACLDRSEDQTG
-244 MSLRGVPIAGRVEDF
+244 MSLRGVPIAGRIQDF

-264 ELEQINKRPRHVVF
+264 ELQQQGKQPRHIVF
-278 TEAPANFGETASDEL
+278 TEAPAAFGEEASDGL
-293 LRSADRLGIAV
+293 LRSAERLGIAV
-304 SRLSQLTELKLA
+304 SRLSQMTELKRA

-345 ARLVRGRRVLIT
+345 GRLVRGRRVLIT

-368 AQIAACEPA
+368 AQVAACEPA
-377 EIVLVDNSEY
+377 EIVLIDNTEY
-387 NLYAIDMTLTET
+387 NLYAIDMTLTES
-399 FPKVS
+399 FPELP

-413 RNQRVE
+413 RSQRVE
-419 EIFDRHR
+419 EIFERHR

-440 MEQMNPREGVL
+440 MVQMNPCEGVL
-451 TNVIGTMNV
+451 TNVVGTMNV

-496 YCQALDLHGLETAK
+496 YCQALDLNGLETGL

-542 LTVTDPCMTRFF
+542 LTVTDANMTRFF

-589 VKIID
+589 IKIID

-601 LAGFTPDQDIEIKI
+601 LAGFTPDQEIEIKI

-620 GEKLYEELFDE
+620 GEKLFEELFDE
-631 SDKRTTSPVP
+631 TDKRTSSPVP

-648 EPIPLPTLRN
+648 EPIPLPTLRD
-658 AFARLQRDAERG
+658 AFARLQRHSERG
-670 NDSGVVAVM
+670 NEASVVAVM
-679 RELLPRYEHDAD
+679 RELLPRYEHEAD
-691 NTEPPAVKNKRGRLQ
+691 RKMAAASKRTPLR
-706 PKSRSK
+706 PKSRIK
-712 AGAPRRQI
+712 AKEAKSPRGYR
-720 YQKSARSGLRNL
+720 AEFRL
-732 PKERPR
+732 PGR
-738 RASVAGLIEKWEAR
+738 
-752 FA
+752 